1 MKYYKE
7 WADSY
12 KKTMK
17 VAKRAISSWSFSAP
31 VESYCGN
38 EYRGINSFLRNE
50 TDCETNR
57 YREMADILSIVLC
70 LAPRIPENIVVYR
83 LVDDNFIAEFM
94 EETIKYGMFQEKGF
108 MSTSLLEN
116 IVNVDEYFASEHNL
130 LKIYV
135 KSGTIGI
142 YVNSVVDRSEEEVL
156 LFPNRIL
163 ILRKPPYNSRKLR
176 KVVYECDLY
185 ESFE

>member
-1 MKYYKE
+1 
-7 WADSY
+7 
-12 KKTMK
+12 MK

-94 EETIKYGMFQEKGF
+94 EEVIKVIDEAKRKHDVSNLDELDFVKKAGETELNHSTIA
-108 MSTSLLEN
+108 N
-116 IVNVDEYFASEHNL
+116 IVAIERLSDRELTSWINEGKIDDGFTLGAYALYKCEASETENKH
-130 LKIYV
+130 
-135 KSGTIGI
+135 S
-142 YVNSVVDRSEEEVL
+142 
-156 LFPNRIL
+156 
-163 ILRKPPYNSRKLR
+163 
-176 KVVYECDLY
+176 
-185 ESFE
+185 